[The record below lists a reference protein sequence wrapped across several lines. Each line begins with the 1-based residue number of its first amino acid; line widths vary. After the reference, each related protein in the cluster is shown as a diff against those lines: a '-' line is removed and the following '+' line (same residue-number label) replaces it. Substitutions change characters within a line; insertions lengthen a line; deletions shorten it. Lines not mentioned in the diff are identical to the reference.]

1 MRTFVDKLAVSVQA
15 CSYFELLICIIL
27 LVIAVSIGAKN
38 VKKAEEKEREELKKY
53 YENKSELDR
62 RSGIELEM

>member
-1 MRTFVDKLAVSVQA
+1 
-15 CSYFELLICIIL
+15 
-27 LVIAVSIGAKN
+27 VIAVSIGAKN